1 MMKNIPQRKIGQ
13 TNVQIS
19 ELGLGCAPLG
29 GNLVD
34 LSRHEA
40 VELIKTAMESGI
52 EYFDTAPWYGFGRS
66 ERVVGDCIRGYNYIL
81 SDKVGRLL
89 SPGAVDDPS
98 IYGMIDPLPFN
109 VKYDYS
115 YDGIIRAYEDNLQR
129 LGLDRIDILLVH
141 DIGTFQHGEQ
151 NEGYL
156 HDLAQSGYRA
166 LIELKDEGLVSAIG
180 LGVNENQIG
189 LM

>member
-1 MMKNIPQRKIGQ
+1 MIENIPKRNIGQ

-34 LSRHEA
+34 LSREQA
-40 VELIKTAMESGI
+40 AALIHAAMENGI

-66 ERVVGDCIRGYNYIL
+66 ERVVGDCIRGFNYIL

-89 SPGAVDDPS
+89 APGAVSDPLN
-98 IYGMIDPLPFN
+98 YGMVDPLPFN

-115 YDGIIRAYEDNLQR
+115 
-129 LGLDRIDILLVH
+129 
-141 DIGTFQHGEQ
+141 
-151 NEGYL
+151 
-156 HDLAQSGYRA
+156 
-166 LIELKDEGLVSAIG
+166 
-180 LGVNENQIG
+180 
-189 LM
+189 